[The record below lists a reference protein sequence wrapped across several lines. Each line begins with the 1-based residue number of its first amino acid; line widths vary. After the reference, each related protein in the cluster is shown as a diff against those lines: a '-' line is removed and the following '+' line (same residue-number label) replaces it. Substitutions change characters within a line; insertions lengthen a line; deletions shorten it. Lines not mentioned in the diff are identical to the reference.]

1 MRTQWL
7 ISNHFLRSDSI
18 HVKNVFKSARDEMKR
33 LNKGRRALAWHKT
46 IKLFIWKLLLSLL
59 RAAREA
65 PQSSADKFECQN
77 KTTQRSKLQASNY
90 FSSNTRLINKM
101 GRRRYRVSKCRHKR
115 GAVRGWRQNRSD
127 VPPHSRLSL
136 ASTTISFLS
145 NWLTSMAS
153 EFVAALCA

>member
-115 GAVRGWRQNRSD
+115 GTVRGWRQNRSD